1 MVTKNKFIGPYILNF
16 RTTRGM
22 TRKSKIYAICTMWSM
37 ITLSGFIFL
46 ETPGV
51 RVLLLISGIAG
62 TLVMGFLIP
71 TANNSN

>member
-1 MVTKNKFIGPYILNF
+1 MVTTNKFIGPYILNF
-16 RTTRGM
+16 RTNRGM

-37 ITLSGFIFL
+37 ITLSGIVFF

-62 TLVMGFLIP
+62 TTVMGFLIP
-71 TANNSN
+71 TVNNLN